1 MPSLRHR
8 QQDSRATRGGFT
20 LVELLLVVAIL
31 VLLAGAVIL
40 GFDSMTKGSQLDEGA
55 TQLEALFRF
64 ARAEAAST
72 GRPVRVVLSGNAE
85 TSASM
90 STGTVSVAAAS
101 TSTNA
106 PSAGTDGAGGVALH
120 WEPDPLGAPGKFE
133 TVFSAGPLVGQI
145 NELVRVLPAE
155 AATNSPALSQ
165 GLPES
170 TAFDDVA
177 ENGNGNGPAPVMFY
191 PDGSSDNAEVVLVA
205 RDDEDPRRMVV
216 RLTGMTGMLQRH
228 VISPGDE
235 PMPPTESTPPE
246 PVDPVTGP
254 PSK

>member
-1 MPSLRHR
+1 MFLRR
-8 QQDSRATRGGFT
+8 QLRETRATRGGFT

-72 GRPVRVVLSGNAE
+72 GRPVRVVLAGNAE

-90 STGTVSVAAAS
+90 STGTVAVAAAS
-101 TSTNA
+101 TSTSA
-106 PSAGTDGAGGVALH
+106 PSAGTNGAGGVALH

-133 TVFSAGPLVGQI
+133 TVFSASPLVGQI
-145 NELVRVLPAE
+145 NELVRVLPAD
-155 AATNSPALSQ
+155 AATNSPALAQ

-170 TAFDDVA
+170 TAFEDTA
-177 ENGNGNGPAPVMFY
+177 ENGNGPAPVMFY

-216 RLTGMTGMLQRH
+216 RLTGMTGMLQRR

-235 PMPPTESTPPE
+235 PTPTVESTPPE